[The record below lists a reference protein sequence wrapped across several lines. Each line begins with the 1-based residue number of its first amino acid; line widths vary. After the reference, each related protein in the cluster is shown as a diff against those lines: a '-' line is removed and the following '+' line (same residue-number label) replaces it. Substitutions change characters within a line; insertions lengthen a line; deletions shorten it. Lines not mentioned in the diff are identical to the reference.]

1 MNRRAMWSGV
11 VVVGALLAAVAAY
24 AAPAAPARPAA
35 PAAPKVKSVTFQVY
49 HRVFQNF
56 HDEVTTP
63 LRQEFRVG
71 DSEFTAKVVEWVPDF
86 DMDLKTRKVK
96 SRGIEPKNP
105 AFRII
110 VRKNNVPQDTVW
122 AFVNMPPH
130 FARKSLL
137 AFLTSEVQFLDH
149 APIVS
154 QDSLAIRAREV
165 QKELKK

>member
-1 MNRRAMWSGV
+1 MKRMGPWCGV
-11 VVVGALLAAVAAY
+11 VVMLAVAFASAVS
-24 AAPAAPARPAA
+24 AAPAGPASAA
-35 PAAPKVKSVTFQVY
+35 GWPKIKSVTFQVY

-56 HDEVTTP
+56 HDEVTAP
-63 LRQEFRVG
+63 LKQEFRVG
-71 DSEFTAKVVEWVPDF
+71 DSEFTGRIIDWVPDF
-86 DMDLKTRKVK
+86 DMDIKAHKVT
-96 SRGIEPKNP
+96 SRGAEPKNP
-105 AFRII
+105 AFRIV

-137 AFLTSEVQFLDH
+137 AFLTSEVQFVDR

-154 QDSLAIRAREV
+154 NDSLAVRARQV

>member
-1 MNRRAMWSGV
+1 MKRSGLWSGV
-11 VVVGALLAAVAAY
+11 VAVGIAVFATAAM
-24 AAPAAPARPAA
+24 AAPAGNASQAGW
-35 PAAPKVKSVTFQVY
+35 PKVKSVTFQVY

-56 HDEVTTP
+56 HDEVTAP
-63 LRQEFRVG
+63 LKQEFRIG
-71 DSEFTAKVVEWVPDF
+71 DSEFTGRIVDWVPDF
-86 DMDLKTRKVK
+86 DMDIKTRKVT
-96 SRGIEPKNP
+96 SRGAEPKNP
-105 AFRII
+105 AFRVI

-137 AFLTSEVQFLDH
+137 AFLTSEVQFVDR

-154 QDSLAIRAREV
+154 NDSLAVRARQV